1 MIFQLQCEIGDAL
14 KNNDDGEEN
23 AAEPKNTPLPFF
35 QIFLYLLWYNEKL
48 CQEESAKCE
57 NEPIIFPFKM
67 SWFLV

>member
-23 AAEPKNTPLPFF
+23 AAAKTSNFSD
-35 QIFLYLLWYNEKL
+35 FLVFYDAMKKL

-67 SWFLV
+67 S

>member
-23 AAEPKNTPLPFF
+23 AAEPKKHITSNFSD
-35 QIFLYLLWYNEKL
+35 FLVFYDGMKKL

-67 SWFLV
+67 S